1 MEGQSLKRDTRK
13 TVKTALLNTMAN
25 VCSLIVGVIAVPII
39 ARVISQE
46 DLGIAST
53 FLANRNILVI
63 FITMSVYAFT
73 HKAML
78 EFDDDKKSYIFTISV
93 FCIVMVAIAFLI
105 SLPFRE
111 QLKELLSLDD
121 FLFYWLFI
129 SILSYALYYIA
140 NCYCI
145 FHNYSFIV
153 FILVLCIGP
162 GSQFL
167 SIALSYVLD
176 GEKYIGR
183 VIGLDAA
190 YVITAVILL
199 VCLSIVRKK
208 HFRKS
213 YIVRT
218 LKFTV
223 PIIPHLL
230 SQMVL
235 TQCDLI
241 MITYFAGD
249 AASGI
254 YSMGHTV
261 GFLAYTVMSQIMAAW
276 SPWTYRRLAQKEE
289 GVVRQNFSLI
299 LLLGVYMTLG
309 LMSISPE
316 LIHIFLPASYHL
328 CIYIIPPLVAAMFFT
343 FLYGFLYDIEYYYKK
358 PQWIALT
365 SVVAAVLNLLLNF
378 IYIKKFGYLAA
389 CYTTMISYLALFLLN
404 FLFAR
409 KLHVE
414 KIYNVPHM
422 FLASAFVVCYMIAML
437 CLQEYI
443 LVRYLLLSVITVVL
457 LIFEHKKIVTIW
469 GIFRDSKQ

>member
-1 MEGQSLKRDTRK
+1 MESESLNNDTRK
-13 TVKTALLNTMAN
+13 TVKTAFLNTIAN
-25 VCSLIVGVIAVPII
+25 VCSLIVGIVAIPII

-63 FITMSVYAFT
+63 VITMSVYAFT

-78 EFDDDKKSYIFTISV
+78 EFHNDKKNYIFTISM
-93 FCIVMVAIAFLI
+93 FCVMVVAAVFLL
-105 SLPFRE
+105 SLPFKE
-111 QLKELLSLDD
+111 QLKEVLSLDD

-140 NCYCI
+140 DCYCI

-153 FILVLCIGP
+153 FILVLCVGP
-162 GSQFL
+162 VSQFL
-167 SIALSYVLD
+167 SIGLSYVLV
-176 GEKYIGR
+176 GKKYIGR
-183 VIGLDAA
+183 IIGMDAVYA
-190 YVITAVILL
+190 ITSIILL
-199 VCLSIVRKK
+199 GYLLLLRKK
-208 HFRKS
+208 HFRKT

-218 LKFTV
+218 LKFTI

-241 MITYFAGD
+241 MIAYFAGD

-261 GFLAYTVMSQIMAAW
+261 GFLAYTVMNQIMAAW
-276 SPWTYRRLAQKEE
+276 SPWVYRRLEQKEE

-299 LLLGVYMTLG
+299 LLLGVYMTIG

-316 LIHIFLPASYHL
+316 LIHVFLPASYHP
-328 CIYIIPPLVAAMFFT
+328 CVYIIPPLVVAMFFT
-343 FLYGFLYDIEYYYKK
+343 FIYGFLYDIEYYYKK
-358 PQWIALT
+358 PQWIAIT
-365 SVVAAVLNLLLNF
+365 SVVAAVLNLILNF
-378 IYIKKFGYLAA
+378 ICIKEFGYLAA
-389 CYTTMISYLALFLLN
+389 CYTTMVSYLALFLLN
-404 FLFAR
+404 YLFAR
-409 KLHVE
+409 KLPVE

-422 FLASAFVVCYMIAML
+422 FIASAVVVCYMIAML

-457 LIFEHKKIVTIW
+457 LIREHKKIISVLSL
-469 GIFRDSKQ
+469 FRDSNQ